1 MDENQLNFMVALL
14 SAISALLATLLMMF
28 YRFLDQRRKL
38 EVSPIYQAGLIQ
50 TANGV
55 KFDQMYLSIRVLN
68 VGSQH
73 LYIQSPCIKIPRKID
88 GIDLHQIV
96 TPDEIYPKR
105 VESGE
110 EYLKKTSL
118 GQILSLLEIELRL
131 KSNEKIRFQVT
142 DSFGK
147 IHSSKPVKLSTLRAE
162 FTKVDANTLK

>member
-1 MDENQLNFMVALL
+1 MDENQLNFMIALL

-50 TANGV
+50 TANDV

-73 LYIQSPCIKIPRKID
+73 LYIHSPCIKIPRKID
-88 GIDLHQIV
+88 EIDLHQIV
-96 TPDEIYPKR
+96 TPDEKYPKR

-118 GQILSLLEIELRL
+118 EQILSLLESKLRL
-131 KSNEKIRFQVT
+131 NSNEKIRFQVT

-147 IHSSKPVKLSTLRAE
+147 IHKSKPIKLSTLRAE
-162 FTKVDANTLK
+162 FTKIDANTLN